1 MLYIYTN
8 NIYGIY
14 ILYNMDL
21 DTIYIEYNYL
31 FLLILKKIELKN

>member
-1 MLYIYTN
+1 MLSIYTN

-31 FLLILKKIELKN
+31 FLLI